1 MDMEQDLT
9 QIHISRPT
17 AFLKSVKARN
27 YSCAL
32 IIDAAIRHRLE
43 VHHIE
48 GLSYVLSGNG
58 REVFFHKQM
67 AGQVAFG
74 AMQIVHSKSITI
86 EMLNRKGV
94 PTPRSKRFGKHHKND
109 ALRFFNEVRTD
120 RAVMKPVDS
129 GYGNGVHTDIR
140 TRGDFE
146 EAWSTISRKWGPV
159 IVEEFVPGVE
169 CRYFVLGS
177 KVLAVTNRVPAHVV
191 GDGISSVASL
201 IKQKNNEARTQNV
214 ALKPVPDD
222 DLSVRALAEQGLD
235 MSSIPEGSRI
245 VYLRN
250 VSNISQGGDSID
262 VTEAVHPS
270 LKQLAIDAVRAIPG
284 LVYAGLD
291 MIAEDHH
298 RPLQGQ
304 IARIL
309 EINDYPMLSMH
320 HFPAQGTA
328 RPVADAI
335 IRHIFF
341 GDDPVDPSWIPFDQ
355 NLFVLRCFG
364 PGSVRSRSE
373 IFSVASSLD
382 GGVPQ
387 AS

>member
-1 MDMEQDLT
+1 MEQDLT
-9 QIHISRPT
+9 RFHISRPA
-17 AFLKSVKARN
+17 AFLKCVKARN

-32 IIDAAIRHRLE
+32 IIDAAIRHHLE

-74 AMQIVHSKSITI
+74 AMQIVQSKSITI
-86 EMLNRKGV
+86 QILNRKGI
-94 PTPRSKRFGKHHKND
+94 PTPRSKRFGKHQKND
-109 ALRFFNEVRTD
+109 ALRFFNKVRTD
-120 RAVMKPVDS
+120 RAVMKPVEAA
-129 GYGNGVHTDIR
+129 YGKGVHTGIR
-140 TRGDFE
+140 TQGDFE
-146 EAWSTISRKWGPV
+146 EAWSTISRKWGSV

-169 CRYFVLGS
+169 CRYFVLDS

-191 GDGISSVASL
+191 GDGISSVANL
-201 IKQKNNEARTQNV
+201 ISQKNDEARTQNV

-222 DLSVRALAEQGLD
+222 DLSARVLAEQGLD
-235 MSSIPEGSRI
+235 MSSVPEGKRI

-262 VTEAVHPS
+262 MTEAVHPS

-284 LVYAGLD
+284 LIYAGLD
-291 MIAEDHH
+291 MIAEDHR

-328 RPVADAI
+328 RPVADAV

-341 GDDPVDPSWIPFDQ
+341 DDGPVDPSWIPFDQ
-355 NLFVLRCFG
+355 NLFMLRCFG
-364 PGSVRSRSE
+364 PGSVRFRDE
-373 IFSVASSLD
+373 ILSAASPSN
-382 GGVPQ
+382 GEVPG